1 MKNTY
6 WNNNGKYEATAAKL
20 QALLPRE
27 GEMAGENNKAL
38 EKFRQAVNC
47 YYDLYNN
54 GLCNRTAEFR
64 KLFGI
69 AKQGFLIKRLLP
81 WTGRHC
87 AVFAYDIDFDR
98 ISEVVEPVMDKF
110 VLAAGIEQG
119 FIVTKFEEV

>member
-6 WNNNGKYEATAAKL
+6 WYSNGKYEATAAKL
-20 QALLPRE
+20 QALLPHS
-27 GEMAGENNKAL
+27 GEVTGDNNKAL

-54 GLCNRTAEFR
+54 GLWNRKAEFR
-64 KLFGI
+64 SLFKI
-69 AKQGFLIKRLLP
+69 TSSKYAKRQFGNIS
-81 WTGRHC
+81 
-87 AVFAYDIDFDR
+87 IDFDA
-98 ISEVVEPVMDKF
+98 ISEVVEPVMDQF